1 MFSTQACSQ
10 LYILI
15 QNCTRFALKSV
26 PLLLRASTV
35 PLCIISYLCHIMI
48 EKEPTPYPE
57 RTEDVIVLVCE
68 PAVEYE
74 KPVVYQGTTISN
86 ALKDYY
92 SFITNREKIDVLKWI
107 VAQPTF
113 SELKRLSL
121 AENKIYTLY
130 TDQYDE
136 MLQTGETPN
145 NLQIAQKFVMNGYD
159 VFLLSNPK
167 ATKSADFIVR
177 KRNGLY
183 YVEGKTSSGGTSLVH
198 RFEKGA
204 EQADRMAINF
214 IGIPP
219 TSKIT
224 DLIKTQFCNQKLAV
238 LILFKGRRMIVIT
251 RKDCSAK
258 NFEKT
263 FKRVWGSKK

>member
-1 MFSTQACSQ
+1 
-10 LYILI
+10 
-15 QNCTRFALKSV
+15 
-26 PLLLRASTV
+26 
-35 PLCIISYLCHIMI
+35 MI

-92 SFITNREKIDVLKWI
+92 SFITNREKVDVLKWI

-177 KRNGLY
+177 KRNCLY
-183 YVEGKTSSGGTSLVH
+183 YVEGKTSSGGSSLVH

-224 DLIKTQFCNQKLAV
+224 DLIKTQFYNQKLIV

-251 RKDCSAK
+251 RKDCFAK

>member
-1 MFSTQACSQ
+1 MD
-10 LYILI
+10 
-15 QNCTRFALKSV
+15 
-26 PLLLRASTV
+26 
-35 PLCIISYLCHIMI
+35 
-48 EKEPTPYPE
+48 EKATMPYPE

-68 PAVEYE
+68 PATEYG
-74 KPVVYQGTTISN
+74 KPIAYQGTTITN

-92 SFITNREKIDVLKWI
+92 SFTTNREKVDVLKWI
-107 VAQPTF
+107 VAQSAFT
-113 SELKRLSL
+113 ELKRLSM
-121 AENKIYTLY
+121 AENKIFTLY
-130 TDQYDE
+130 TNQYDE
-136 MLQTGETPN
+136 ILKTGEIPN

-167 ATKSADFIVR
+167 ATKSADFIIQ
-177 KRNGLY
+177 KRNCLY
-183 YVEGKTSSGGTSLVH
+183 YVEGKTSSGGSSLVH

-224 DLIKTQFCNQKLAV
+224 DLIKTQFYNQKLAV

-251 RKDCSAK
+251 RKDCFAK

>member
-1 MFSTQACSQ
+1 
-10 LYILI
+10 
-15 QNCTRFALKSV
+15 
-26 PLLLRASTV
+26 
-35 PLCIISYLCHIMI
+35 MI

-57 RTEDVIVLVCE
+57 RTENVIVLVCE
-68 PAVEYE
+68 PAAEYE
-74 KPVVYQGTTISN
+74 KPIAYQGTTITN

-92 SFITNREKIDVLKWI
+92 RFSTNREKVEVLKWI
-107 VAQPTF
+107 VAQPAFT
-113 SELKRLSL
+113 ELKRLSL

-130 TDQYDE
+130 TNQYDE

-177 KRNGLY
+177 KRNCLY
-183 YVEGKTSSGGTSLVH
+183 YVEGKTSSGGSSLVH

-204 EQADRMAINF
+204 EQADRIAINF

-219 TSKIT
+219 TCKIT
-224 DLIKTQFCNQKLAV
+224 DLIKTQFYNQKLIV

-251 RKDCSAK
+251 RKDCFAK

>member
-1 MFSTQACSQ
+1 
-10 LYILI
+10 
-15 QNCTRFALKSV
+15 
-26 PLLLRASTV
+26 
-35 PLCIISYLCHIMI
+35 MI
-48 EKEPTPYPE
+48 EKEPTPYPL
-57 RTEDVIVLVCE
+57 RTENICDVVCE
-68 PAVEYE
+68 PTADYG
-74 KPVVYQGTTISN
+74 KPIVYQGTTITN
-86 ALKDYY
+86 AMKDYY
-92 SFITNREKIDVLKWI
+92 TFTTNHEKVDVLKWI
-107 VAQPTF
+107 VAQPEFTELQRF
-113 SELKRLSL
+113 ST

-130 TDQYDE
+130 TNQYDE
-136 MLQTGETPN
+136 ILKTGETPN
-145 NLQIAQKFVMNGYD
+145 NLHIAQKFVANGYD
-159 VFLLSNPK
+159 AFLLSNPK

-177 KRNGLY
+177 KRNCLY
-183 YVEGKTSSGGTSLVH
+183 YVEGKTSSGGSSLVH

-224 DLIKTQFCNQKLAV
+224 DLIKTQFYNQKLAV

-251 RKDCSAK
+251 RKDCFAK